1 MIAQVSEELV
11 WNQIVAQAWCDEDFM
26 NRLVADPQ
34 AVLAE
39 YDLEV
44 PPGAEVEVVF
54 GSRVRIEDT
63 DLGRRFILPP
73 CPAAELM
80 DEELVGD
87 AVGYYCYSACGA
99 CGRCGACGCRC
110 RC

>member
-1 MIAQVSEELV
+1 MIAQLSEELV
-11 WNQIVAQAWCDEDFM
+11 WSQIVARAWCDEGFM
-26 NRLVADPQ
+26 VRLRSHPR

-44 PPGAEVEVVF
+44 PPGKEVEVVL
-54 GSRVRIEDT
+54 GTDVKVDDT
-63 DLGRRFILPP
+63 DTVRRFILPASP
-73 CPAAELM
+73 SHELM
-80 DEELVGD
+80 EEELGGA
-87 AVGYYCYSACGA
+87 AVAYCACGA